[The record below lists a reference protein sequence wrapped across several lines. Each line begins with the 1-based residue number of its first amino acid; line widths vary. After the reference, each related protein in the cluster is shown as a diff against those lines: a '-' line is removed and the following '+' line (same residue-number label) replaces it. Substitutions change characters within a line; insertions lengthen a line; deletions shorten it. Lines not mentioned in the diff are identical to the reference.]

1 MKLTDK
7 MDAPDLVTAEDGT
20 LLLLTASGAWGIR
33 QGSTCEK
40 LINQTASGL
49 SHSVICVDLK
59 AVSFLDTAGAWLL
72 QRFQMEQAEQG
83 REVKFIYE
91 DERFDILLKEVDRE
105 DVDNPAEE
113 HSGNSF
119 VNYLEDV
126 GEATRQ
132 LGRDTRDVLAMLGSL
147 TAIITAAA
155 THPSRLRPISIGVQ
169 FQRSCMGAVPIVC
182 LMSFLIGGIIA
193 QQGGFYLK
201 QFGAEI
207 FVVDLSGI
215 LVLREIGVILTA
227 IMVAGR
233 SGSAYT
239 AELGSMKMQE
249 EIDALQVTGLR
260 VTEVLILPRLVALM
274 IALPI
279 LVFLANIAA
288 LFGAG
293 LTCWWYLGIVP
304 HSFIAQLQAAVTV
317 DTLMVG
323 IVKAPFMALI
333 IGLIACME
341 GMKVEGSSESLGR
354 HTTVSVVKAIFMVIV
369 VDGVFAVFFASIGF

>member
-1 MKLTDK
+1 MLSVK
-7 MDAPDLVTAEDGT
+7 MDAPDLVTAEDGGS
-20 LLLLTASGAWGIR
+20 LLLTASGAWGIR
-33 QGSTCEK
+33 QSDSCEK
-40 LINQTASGL
+40 LIEQAASQPA
-49 SHSVICVDLK
+49 HSTIRVDLK
-59 AVSFLDTAGAWLL
+59 SVSFLDTAGAWLL

-83 REVKFIYE
+83 RDVKFIYE
-91 DERFDILLKEVDRE
+91 DERFDILLKEVKRSE
-105 DVDNPAEE
+105 IDNPPEE
-113 HSGNSF
+113 PLHNSF
-119 VNYLEDV
+119 VTYLEYV
-126 GEATRQ
+126 GKATRQ
-132 LGRDTRDVLAMLGSL
+132 LGNDTRDVLAMLG
-147 TAIITAAA
+147 AMTAAVTA
-155 THPSRLRPISIGVQ
+155 GVAHPSRMRPISIGVQ

-193 QQGGFYLK
+193 QQGGFYLR

-279 LVFLANIAA
+279 LVFLANLAA
-288 LFGAG
+288 LVGAG

-304 HSFIAQLQAAVTV
+304 YSFLAQLQAAVTV
-317 DTLMVG
+317 DTALVG

-354 HTTVSVVKAIFMVIV
+354 HTTVSVVKSIFMVIV
-369 VDGVFAVFFASIGF
+369 VDGVFAIFFASIGF

>member
-1 MKLTDK
+1 MMLSVK
-7 MDAPDLVTAEDGT
+7 MDAPDLVTAEDGGS
-20 LLLLTASGAWGIR
+20 LLLTASGAWGIR
-33 QGSTCEK
+33 QGDTCEK
-40 LINQTASGL
+40 LIEQVSSQST
-49 SHSVICVDLK
+49 HSAIRVDLK

-72 QRFQMEQAEQG
+72 QRFQMEQSEQG

-91 DERFDILLKEVDRE
+91 DERFDILLKEVKRA
-105 DVDNPAEE
+105 DVDNPPEKP
-113 HSGNSF
+113 SYNSF
-119 VNYLEDV
+119 VNYLEYV
-126 GEATRQ
+126 GRATRQ
-132 LGRDTRDVLAMLGSL
+132 LGNDTRDVLAMLGAM
-147 TAIITAAA
+147 TASISAAV
-155 THPSRLRPISIGVQ
+155 THPSRLRPVSIGVQ

-193 QQGGFYLK
+193 QQGGFYLR

-274 IALPI
+274 ISLPI
-279 LVFLANIAA
+279 LVFLANLSA
-288 LFGAG
+288 LVGAG

-304 HSFIAQLQAAVTV
+304 YSFLAQLQAAITV
-317 DTLMVG
+317 DTALVG

-354 HTTVSVVKAIFMVIV
+354 HTTVSVVKSIFMVIV
-369 VDGVFAVFFASIGF
+369 VDGVFAIFFASIGF

>member
-1 MKLTDK
+1 
-7 MDAPDLVTAEDGT
+7 MDAPDLVVAEDGA
-20 LLLLTASGAWGIR
+20 LLLLVASGAWGIR
-33 QGSTCEK
+33 QGMICEK
-40 LINQTASGL
+40 LINQAASGL
-49 SHSVICVDLK
+49 THSVICVDLK
-59 AVSFLDTAGAWLL
+59 AVSLLDTSGAWLL
-72 QRFQMEQAEQG
+72 QRFQMEQTAQG
-83 REVKFIYE
+83 REVQFLY
-91 DERFDILLKEVDRE
+91 DDARFDILLKEVNRE
-105 DVDNPAEE
+105 EVDNPAGEQ
-113 HSGNSF
+113 SGNSF
-119 VNYLEDV
+119 LDYLESV

-132 LGRDTRDVLAMLGSL
+132 LGRDTKDVLAMLGAL
-147 TAIITAAA
+147 TATITSAA
-155 THPSRLRPISIGVQ
+155 THPSRLRPISIAVQ

-239 AELGSMKMQE
+239 AELGAMKMQE

-274 IALPI
+274 ISLPI
-279 LVFLANIAA
+279 LVFLANLAA

-293 LTCWWYLGIVP
+293 LTCWWYLDIVP
-304 HSFIAQLQAAVTV
+304 YSFVTQLRAAVTI

-341 GMKVEGSSESLGR
+341 GMKVAGSSESLGR
-354 HTTVSVVKAIFMVIV
+354 HTTISVVKSIFMVIV